1 MFKNYLKIAIRNIFK
16 QKLYSFINIF
26 GLSLGVGC
34 CILIYTF
41 IQHEMSYDEFH
52 QNHKQIY
59 RVITTTKAPDGE
71 TDSHAL
77 QPVPMG
83 AALKHE
89 IPEVK
94 NAVRFLERSAVF
106 NHKGQTIA
114 ERVTFADPAVLQ
126 VFTLPLVFG
135 DSETALEAP
144 NSVVLAGP
152 IAKKYFGDENPLGQ
166 SLSIKMQDETHS
178 YLVTGVLQDIP
189 DNSSITFDILMPFEK
204 YPFYD
209 RYADNWNSSRT
220 NTYVQLTKT
229 ATASELNRKF
239 PPFVKKH
246 LGARIAEGQN
256 EGSLSMDDDAWLI
269 QFQPLKDVHLD
280 TKIEH
285 GMEPTSNPSY
295 SVILGGIALLVLLI
309 ACINFMTLAIGR
321 SANRA
326 SEVGMRKVMG
336 AVRGQL
342 MWQFLGEAII
352 MSVLALCIGIA
363 FAELFLPIFNGL
375 AQKSLAI
382 EYGTN
387 WTALLALMLVVGLI
401 AGSYPAVVL
410 SRFQPIEI
418 FKNKVK
424 LGSKNFFTHSLVVL
438 QFTLSIFLMVCTFIM
453 SNQLKYMS
461 SKNLGY
467 NKDQVV
473 VLKTFTAWGSG
484 EGKKL
489 LEIMRNKLISHGDVL
504 NVSGTSFSFAR
515 GTNQEGWQSA
525 EVLREAYIYRVDENY
540 LKTLGLKV
548 AAGRDFS
555 PQFPSDPTNSVIV
568 NETLVENF
576 GLVSPE
582 LAVGKKLGGYDD
594 GNGLVDPTIIGV
606 LKDFHF
612 TSLRNEITPAFLHI
626 NKSWPIWNI
635 LVKISPGNIPGSLET
650 LKQIWLEI
658 APGKPFEY
666 TFMDE
671 DIAAQYASEQRW
683 NKIVSYSTFLAI
695 LIACLGL
702 FGLAA
707 ILSIRR
713 TKEIGIRKVLGASI
727 AKIVGLVS
735 KQFLVLVALAC
746 LVSFPLAFMIM
757 KKWLNSFVYRI
768 EIEPVLFLLT
778 GLLSILVAFLTVFY
792 QSMKAAL
799 ANPVEALRCE

>member
-1 MFKNYLKIAIRNIFK
+1 MFFNYLKIAIRNLFK

-26 GLSLGVGC
+26 GLALGVAC

-52 QNHKQIY
+52 QNRNQIY
-59 RVITTTKAPDGE
+59 RVTTTTKAPDGE

-106 NHKGQTIA
+106 NHKGQALA

-126 VFTLPLVFG
+126 VFTLPLLFG
-135 DSETALEAP
+135 DSETALNALS
-144 NSVVLAGP
+144 SVVLTEP
-152 IAKKYFGDENPLGQ
+152 IAKKYFGDANPLGQ
-166 SLSIKMQDETHS
+166 SLSIKMQDETQS

-256 EGSLSMDDDAWLI
+256 QGSLSMDDDAWLI

-285 GMEPTSNPSY
+285 GMEPTSNPIY

-336 AVRGQL
+336 ALRGQL

-418 FKNKVK
+418 FKNKFK

-489 LEIMRNKLISHGDVL
+489 LEIMRNKVSSNRDVL
-504 NVSGTSFSFAR
+504 NISGTSFSFAR

-540 LKTLGLKV
+540 LKTLGLEV

-568 NETLVENF
+568 NESLVENF
-576 GLVSPE
+576 GLGSPE

-594 GNGLVDPTIIGV
+594 GSGLVDPTIIGV

-612 TSLRNEITPAFLHI
+612 TSMRDEITPAFLHI

-635 LVKISPGNIPGSLET
+635 LVKISPDNIPGTLET
-650 LKQIWLEI
+650 LKQIWMEI

-683 NKIVSYSTFLAI
+683 SKIVSYSTFLAI
-695 LIACLGL
+695 SIACLGL

-727 AKIVGLVS
+727 PKIVGLVS

-746 LVSFPLAFMIM
+746 LVSFPLAFMMM

-778 GLLSILVAFLTVFY
+778 GILSILVAFLTVFY